1 MKMVWLLRTE
11 SPVSRGQR
19 MVQVVVRV
27 RGLVTCTVQCTIYS
41 TVQGLVTVLENS
53 ITGTIMAADSSQV
66 QAVTTR
72 QMAGVRRLGAE
83 IGWHTATYLTQL
95 HYRYTLLAAILL
107 ESF

>member
-1 MKMVWLLRTE
+1 MRTE

-41 TVQGLVTVLENS
+41 TVQYRGLVTVLENS

-72 QMAGVRRLGAE
+72 QMAGVRRLGAV
-83 IGWHTATYLTQL
+83 IGWHTATYLPQCNNQ
-95 HYRYTLLAAILL
+95 YTLLAARLL
-107 ESF
+107 ERC